1 MSTIKTYSGLKSRI
15 KSWLIRPDLEVELPT
30 FIELAEAELNRRLR
44 TRQMVKRSRVMAD
57 SRYIEL
63 PGDWRKAWNIQR
75 VEDEFPL
82 TYMTPVELDKVRHE
96 AKRNPAAS
104 VNQCHRAAT
113 YYTLFGDSLE
123 LGPSPTPEAPVEVEM
138 LYYAT
143 IPPLSEDDPTN
154 WLLSMHPDLYLFGAL
169 KHTATFLKE
178 DERLQV
184 WSSQFEAALASAN
197 QEDTSARRS
206 GAPMQR
212 SVRGFQ

>member
-82 TYMTPVELDKVRHE
+82 VYMAPAELDRLRYE
-96 AKRNPAAS
+96 AKQHPAGAISRHKPAS
-104 VNQCHRAAT
+104 

-123 LGPSPTPEAPVEVEM
+123 VGPCPAVEAPVEVEM
-138 LYYAT
+138 LYYAA
-143 IPPLSEDDPTN
+143 IPPLSEVAPVN
-154 WLLSMHPDLYLFGAL
+154 WLLETHPDLYLFGAL

-178 DERLQV
+178 DERLPV
-184 WSSQFEAALASAN
+184 WVEQFEAALASAN
-197 QEDTSARRS
+197 QEDQSARRS

-212 SVRGFQ
+212 QIRGFQS